1 MSKSSTVKTSAIG
14 AWPDFITKEDL
25 EEAAVIEC
33 ETKRLVQ
40 HRDGLTR
47 DLVKKSFDEA
57 ATAYS
62 QSPTDES
69 FGRLKELAAQLTF
82 VEQSGYCGRA
92 RAFVNEAIRGN
103 LIKARFVPWAGAIIE
118 RGLTTARA
126 QFADIAAGEDAHH
139 RDVTGE
145 PLGSQPN
152 AIIEKASR
160 PVRELERVLMSI
172 NEEKALA
179 NENEILSFL
188 KFLRDR
194 AAKSNVH

>member
-14 AWPDFITKEDL
+14 AWPDFITKFDL
-25 EEAAVIEC
+25 DEAAVIER

-47 DLVKKSFDEA
+47 DFVKKSFDEA

-92 RAFVNEAIRGN
+92 RTFVHEAIRDN
-103 LIKARFVPWAGAIIE
+103 LKARFVPWAGAIIE

-126 QFADIAAGEDAHH
+126 KLADVVTVEEAHH

-145 PLGSQPN
+145 ALGGQPN
-152 AIIEKASR
+152 AIIEKATQ
-160 PVRELERVLMSI
+160 PVLELERILASI
-172 NEEKALA
+172 NEEKPMA